1 MKSSFQTFYKIEPTK
16 KKKKCRSFHCGSAL
30 MNLTSI
36 HEDAGSVP
44 GLTQWVNDQALQA
57 SVGSYGIG
65 QQLQLQFNS
74 IQPLAWELPYAADVT
89 LKRKKKGE
97 KKKKRGLRA
106 CWFFGNV
113 SREHFFHFFT
123 PKNSKVQLGENES
136 IPKPN
141 GDVCKYSFC
150 NKINYLCSGILHLSL
165 FSKYC
170 FHQPVCSFLQGIMNC
185 WSHHCNIKK
194 NK

>member
-1 MKSSFQTFYKIEPTK
+1 MAQQVE
-16 KKKKCRSFHCGSAL
+16 
-30 MNLTSI
+30 NLTSI

-97 KKKKRGLRA
+97 KKKKKEDSEHAGSLGMLVENIFFIFSPLKILRY
-106 CWFFGNV
+106 N
-113 SREHFFHFFT
+113 
-123 PKNSKVQLGENES
+123 
-136 IPKPN
+136 
-141 GDVCKYSFC
+141 
-150 NKINYLCSGILHLSL
+150 
-165 FSKYC
+165 
-170 FHQPVCSFLQGIMNC
+170 
-185 WSHHCNIKK
+185 
-194 NK
+194 